1 MRGFGTICAILLLLA
16 GARTACAADALPILP
31 QPLPEQTA
39 DLAALN
45 PAAGATGDSIRAVV
59 TGLRQTIVDN
69 GLSQAIT
76 RAGDWVK
83 ELELSWTA
91 HRGGE
96 TATGIDTADA
106 DGELDTA
113 AGGATL
119 ATKDVGFAKR
129 SPALN
134 LGLISFGTGGVEN
147 QVWAL
152 GHSQPL
158 DALIT
163 TNNVSGPN
171 GEDHGL
177 VTNGNPALASH
188 DIQLGIRVPM
198 LPWRATI
205 AGDHYWWGTP
215 GFGQQVE
222 GTRVA
227 LKLSPVENVEIE
239 GGRAEDT
246 RGNGGFLGVLY
257 RIPLD
262 QSK

>member
-16 GARTACAADALPILP
+16 GIGSARAADLTLALP
-31 QPLPEQTA
+31 QPAAEQTA
-39 DLAALN
+39 ALAALN
-45 PAAGATGDSIRAVV
+45 PTESATGDSIRAVV

-83 ELELSWTA
+83 ELEVSWTA
-91 HRGGE
+91 HRGNE
-96 TATGIDTADA
+96 TASGIDTADA
-106 DGELDTA
+106 DHGLDTTPASA
-113 AGGATL
+113 AITAKGA
-119 ATKDVGFAKR
+119 GFGAR
-129 SPALN
+129 SPGLN
-134 LGLISFGTGGVEN
+134 LGLISFGTGGAESE
-147 QVWAL
+147 VWAL
-152 GHSQPL
+152 GHAQPL
-158 DALIT
+158 AALLT
-163 TNNVSGPN
+163 TGNVTAPN

-177 VTNGNPALASH
+177 VTNGNPALANH
-188 DIQLGIRVPM
+188 NVQLGIRVPM
-198 LPWRATI
+198 LPWNATI

-239 GGRAEDT
+239 GGRAEDS
-246 RGNGGFLGVLY
+246 RGNGGFVGLLY
-257 RIPLD
+257 RLPLD

>member
-1 MRGFGTICAILLLLA
+1 MRGFGSTCAILLLLA
-16 GARTACAADALPILP
+16 TASMARAADSIPLPP
-31 QPLPEQTA
+31 PSTPEQTA
-39 DLAALN
+39 ALAALN
-45 PAAGATGDSIRAVV
+45 PAEGATGDSIRAVV

-76 RAGDWVK
+76 RASDWVK

-91 HRGGE
+91 HRGSE

-106 DGELDTA
+106 DIGLDTA
-113 AGGATL
+113 GGGA
-119 ATKDVGFAKR
+119 AVAARDVGFAAR
-129 SPALN
+129 PASLN
-134 LGLISFGTGGVEN
+134 LGLISFGTGGAEN
-147 QVWAL
+147 EVWAL

-158 DALIT
+158 AALIT
-163 TNNVSGPN
+163 TSNVSTPN

-177 VTNGNPALASH
+177 VANTNPALASH
-188 DIQLGIRVPM
+188 DVQLGIRVPM
-198 LPWRATI
+198 LPWKATL

-215 GFGQQVE
+215 GFGQKVE

-246 RGNGGFLGVLY
+246 RGNGGFVGLLY
-257 RIPLD
+257 RLPLD
-262 QSK
+262 QPK